1 LTRTPTKAAPVP
13 VYQVRITLRGT
24 KPPIWRR
31 VAVPSDITL
40 AELHE
45 IIQIVMGWYDCH
57 LHQFVV
63 KCPERKPSSM
73 ELRELWLKGMVGE
86 MAEFM
91 RGERVFVDLS
101 NEDLDMEGED
111 EREVTLQELCR
122 KVKSKLLYEYDFGD
136 GWEHTVE
143 VQKIYPPEEGVR
155 YPVCLAGKRA
165 CPPEDCGGAWGYRD
179 MLKALANP
187 KHPSHEDQAEWIGG
201 GFDPAALNLEGISES
216 LRRWRRHPRVVPG
229 RAKRPRKRRS

>member
-1 LTRTPTKAAPVP
+1 LARTETTKTAPP
-13 VYQVRITLRGT
+13 VYELRITLRGT

-40 AELHE
+40 AELHD
-45 IIQIVMGWYDCH
+45 IIQIVMGWDDCH

-73 ELRELWLKGMVGE
+73 QLRELLLKGMVGE
-86 MAEFM
+86 MAELM
-91 RGERVFVDLS
+91 RDERVFVDLS

-111 EREVTLQELCR
+111 EREVRLRELCR

-136 GWEHTVE
+136 GWEHTIE
-143 VQKIYPPEEGVR
+143 VQKIHPPEQGVR

-165 CPPEDCGGAWGYRD
+165 CPPEDCGGAWGYYD
-179 MLKALANP
+179 MLEALADP
-187 KHPSHEDQAEWIGG
+187 KHERHEEIAEWMGT
-201 GFDPAALNLEGISES
+201 GFDPEAFDVEGINES
-216 LRRWRRHPRVVPG
+216 LRRWRRHPRAV
-229 RAKRPRKRRS
+229 RDRTKRPRKRRG